1 MADMLSD
8 GNVKVSF
15 VPTIASTS
23 APTATELNAG
33 TSLECL
39 ITADGFA
46 LSVKEDTVSI
56 PKLCDTT
63 NSEAPGR
70 ATYSADVTYVRKTV
84 TAEDKAWTTML
95 RGVSGYLVVRYGT
108 AASTAFTAADKVHIY
123 PGKAGERRQ
132 EKVVA
137 NGAVTF
143 TGSWFVSAPPVFD
156 AVVA

>member
-1 MADMLSD
+1 MLVD

-39 ITADGFA
+39 ITADGFN
-46 LSVKEDTVSI
+46 LSVKEDTVAI

-70 ATYSADVTYVRKTV
+70 ATYSADITYVRKTV
-84 TAEDKAWTTML
+84 VAEDKAWTTL
-95 RGVSGYLVVRYGT
+95 VRGTAGYLVVRYGT
-108 AASTAFTAADKVHIY
+108 AASTAFTAADKVTIY

-132 EKVVA
+132 EKPVA
-137 NGAVTF
+137 NGAITF
-143 TGSWFVSAPPVFD
+143 TGTWFTSAPPVFD
-156 AVVA
+156 AAVV